1 VLTSTSLQVRA
12 LGYAAHASLAVNN
25 RLPTGTARL
34 YGTVLDAI
42 NGKPTGHVLL
52 VLMDGAAEVGALRT
66 DVRGHFDFDTLTTGE
81 YTLSIRKEGYISEAT
96 HVSAR
101 SDAPQFLPIFLSSL

>member
-1 VLTSTSLQVRA
+1 
-12 LGYAAHASLAVNN
+12 VNN